1 MHPILLKFGSFTVYS
16 YGVMVAIGFALST
29 FFIYRRAPKFNIDKD
44 RAVDITIVVLI
55 SGILGARLLYVLL
68 NISFYIAN
76 PLEIIMLSKGG
87 LVWYGCFITALL
99 AMIIYI
105 RIARLDFW
113 SVVDLIAPYAA
124 LGQAFGR
131 IGCFLNGCCYGMK
144 VSSDFPLAVTFPC
157 DSDPRFPSQLVSSG
171 LLFIIFVILII
182 WQNRRRFIGE
192 IALAYCILYSFKRF
206 VMEFLRADNPKILL
220 GLTISQIISVVI
232 FVVTLAI
239 FTLKA
244 KQCKKRPTISK

>member
-87 LVWYGCFITALL
+87 LVWYGGFITALL

-144 VSSDFPLAVTFPC
+144 VSPDFPIAVTFPC

-171 LLFIIFVILII
+171 LLFIIFVILLI

-192 IALAYCILYSFKRF
+192 IALAYCILYSSKRF